1 MSYMSPGTRGSVNKV
16 WNPPAA
22 PEKKKKMRGL
32 GDLVQWGLAKIGVE
46 LVVKRIEKA
55 TGKPC
60 GCSKRQ
66 DKLNEMVPFSSR
78 SEDESGNIAN

>member
-22 PEKKKKMRGL
+22 PEKKKMRGL

-60 GCSKRQ
+60 GCGKRQ
-66 DKLNEMVPFSSR
+66 DKLNEMVPFPTR